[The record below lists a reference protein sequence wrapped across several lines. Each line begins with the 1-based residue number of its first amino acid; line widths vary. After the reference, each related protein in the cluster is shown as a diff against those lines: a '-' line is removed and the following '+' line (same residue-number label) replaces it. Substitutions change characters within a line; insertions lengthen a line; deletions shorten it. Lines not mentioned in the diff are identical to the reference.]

1 MAVSD
6 SAAASVA
13 TIMEVSD
20 SAIESVATKV
30 VQGLGYEAMKHEQL
44 QIVTG
49 VLRGRDVFGVL
60 PTGFGKTLC
69 FTCLPG
75 VYDKLYQ
82 TVEPSIVL
90 VVSPLIAIMK
100 DQVSIYKN
108 TFYIVFNHRPLL
120 GHKATCTNT
129 QFIHKERNCL
139 IWDRTH
145 GFPFQA
151 HTI

>member
-1 MAVSD
+1 MDVSD
-6 SAAASVA
+6 SAIENVA
-13 TIMEVSD
+13 TKVTQAIVEVSD

-60 PTGFGKTLC
+60 PTGYGKTLC

-100 DQVSIYKN
+100 DQASITIRCTCTKFE
-108 TFYIVFNHRPLL
+108 T
-120 GHKATCTNT
+120 TCTNT
-129 QFIHKERNCL
+129 
-139 IWDRTH
+139 
-145 GFPFQA
+145 
-151 HTI
+151 

>member
-1 MAVSD
+1 MDVSD
-6 SAAASVA
+6 SAIENVA
-13 TIMEVSD
+13 TKVTQAIVEVSD

-60 PTGFGKTLC
+60 PTGYGKTLC

-100 DQVSIYKN
+100 DQASITIHCTCAKFE
-108 TFYIVFNHRPLL
+108 T
-120 GHKATCTNT
+120 TCTNT
-129 QFIHKERNCL
+129 
-139 IWDRTH
+139 
-145 GFPFQA
+145 
-151 HTI
+151 

>member
-1 MAVSD
+1 MAVSARVSD
-6 SAAASVA
+6 SAGASVA
-13 TIMEVSD
+13 TIMEVSDSAIESVATMAASDSAGASVATTMEVSD

-69 FTCLPG
+69 FTCLPV

-90 VVSPLIAIMK
+90 VVSPLIATMK
-100 DQVSIYKN
+100 DQVSKEI
-108 TFYIVFNHRPLL
+108 H
-120 GHKATCTNT
+120 CT
-129 QFIHKERNCL
+129 
-139 IWDRTH
+139 
-145 GFPFQA
+145 
-151 HTI
+151 